1 MKLIVAI
8 AVILL
13 TIPLASAQVVKVE
26 MNPQTLLPNDVADCN
41 LIISLPQPTY
51 VSGISFYHPSALE
64 IQPNSVSS
72 VGWVQS
78 YELPFTIK
86 AKRSGIYTVNVIINT
101 MNGSIKQAF
110 VVRVESKMPEIVLDR
125 TTFNLNEVNE
135 VGFSIS
141 SPLQISNVIVIP
153 MFDANPKVIYV
164 KNGKGYFKFEPKKPE
179 PLRFKIEFYNG
190 RNYHEIVQTVNVEYK
205 KSKGVL
211 INATPEYPISLIGD
225 VIGINVQI
233 SNLRQDNI
241 YSVRINVSGGSFSTK
256 SVEIPM
262 INAGETKLV
271 KFKWCSGS
279 AGMKNVTINV
289 TYLDEFDNKHSERK
303 VVTIEVLNE
312 TTLQFSDIE
321 IEKSLNGLTITGDV
335 CNNGRSKIYNIL
347 ISANGKTYYI
357 DYLDPSDFDSFEI
370 TIPTNASKVL
380 LKATWTNEI
389 GERFEKSYEVKVSN
403 FETGVKKSENGILPL
418 AISLITLVA
427 ILMLVFVA
435 WKRRR

>member
-1 MKLIVAI
+1 MKLTVAI

-26 MNPQTLLPNDVADCN
+26 MNPQTLLPNDVADCK
-41 LIISLPQPTY
+41 LIISLPQLTY
-51 VSGISFYHPSALE
+51 ISGISFYHPSALE
-64 IQPNSVSS
+64 IKPDSVSS
-72 VGWVQS
+72 IGWVQS
-78 YELPFTIK
+78 YVLPFTIK
-86 AKRSGIYTVNVIINT
+86 AEKSGIYTVNVIINT
-101 MNGSIKQAF
+101 MNGSIKQTF

-125 TTFNLNEVNE
+125 TMFTLNEVNE

-164 KNGKGYFKFEPKKPE
+164 RNGRGYFKFEPKKPE

-190 RNYHEIVQTVNVEYK
+190 KNYHEIVQTVKVEYR

-211 INATPEYPISLIGD
+211 INATPEYPIALIGD
-225 VIGINVQI
+225 VIGIDVRI

-241 YSVRINVSGGSFSTK
+241 YSVKVNVSNGSFSVK

-262 INAGETKLV
+262 IKAGETKVV
-271 KFKWCSGS
+271 KFKWCSRS
-279 AGMKNVTINV
+279 AGIKNVTIEV
-289 TYLDEFDNKHSERK
+289 TYLDEFNNKHSERK
-303 VVTIEVLNE
+303 IVTIKVLNE

-321 IEKSLNGLTITGDV
+321 IERSLNGLTITGDV

-347 ISANGKTYYI
+347 VSANGKTYYI

-370 TIPTNASKVL
+370 TIPANVSKVQ

-389 GERFEKSYEVKVSN
+389 GEKFEKSFEVKVSN
-403 FETGVKKSENGILPL
+403 VETNVKKGGGGILPL
-418 AISLITLVA
+418 TISLITLVA
-427 ILMLVFVA
+427 ILILVFIA
-435 WKRRR
+435 WKKRR